1 VWSTPEIWLRRTFR
15 LDDPKPAGLVWLIH
29 CDDDAEIYLN
39 GVPAARLPR
48 YTTAYSLFGMDP
60 KAAAALQAGTN
71 VIAVHSRQ
79 TFGGQYIDV
88 GIVSAELAD
97 VPQLPPIKPLFDF
110 PVRDPSVCVAAD
122 GWYYMVGTTGF
133 PTWWFTNDGI
143 RMWRSKDLKQW
154 EFLGL
159 VWSVDKDG
167 TWQKEQHAGRRA
179 IWAPEIHYL
188 KQNYWLTYC
197 INWPGGGTGI
207 LKSTSGKP
215 QGPYAD
221 VKPDGPLTRE
231 IDASL
236 FEDDDGTVYFV
247 FQDGKIARM
256 KADMTGLAEAPRLL
270 KPANAD
276 HVGFEGA
283 FLFKAAGR
291 YYLSCAEHNEG
302 KYYDC
307 MIASADRLDGPYGD
321 RYLAVPHGGHNMFF
335 RDREG
340 QWWSTLFGSDP
351 YAPVIERPAMLKVEF
366 TAEGKIRPKP

>member
-1 VWSTPEIWLRRTFR
+1 
-15 LDDPKPAGLVWLIH
+15 
-29 CDDDAEIYLN
+29 
-39 GVPAARLPR
+39 
-48 YTTAYSLFGMDP
+48 M
-60 KAAAALQAGTN
+60 
-71 VIAVHSRQ
+71 
-79 TFGGQYIDV
+79 
-88 GIVSAELAD
+88 
-97 VPQLPPIKPLFDF
+97 
-110 PVRDPSVCVAAD
+110 
-122 GWYYMVGTTGF
+122 
-133 PTWWFTNDGI
+133 
-143 RMWRSKDLKQW
+143 
-154 EFLGL
+154 
-159 VWSVDKDG
+159 
-167 TWQKEQHAGRRA
+167 
-179 IWAPEIHYL
+179 
-188 KQNYWLTYC
+188 
-197 INWPGGGTGI
+197 
-207 LKSTSGKP
+207 
-215 QGPYAD
+215 
-221 VKPDGPLTRE
+221 KPDGPLTRE

-351 YAPVIERPAMLKVEF
+351 YAPVIERDRKSVV
-366 TAEGKIRPKP
+366 